1 MGDPQESSRERKHD
15 RVEAVESVLDSVD
28 PALEEHAYPV
38 NSEDLSAQYGETVL
52 ELPNETES
60 LGSVFDRLEDD
71 EYESPMDVKEAVL
84 RSVSD
89 ASPDPTVA
97 GGDREPQPGA
107 QGAPEEVREDLETE
121 EVAEAT
127 APGTP
132 TDVEGEA
139 SDVGTPADAAAEPE
153 ADAAEPGDEL
163 TPETTEADEFAPGD
177 TVEDRDREGDGRA
190 AAERTEGEPGTWE
203 GAAEEPGDP
212 AEPTAEP
219 TEEELDPEERGAGR
233 PEGEA
238 RGAPDGASGER
249 NESGSGAGAE
259 AEAGEERDE
268 DDDSAGAEEVDVEY
282 EDVVDEAAEEEADDD
297 AAEERTGS

>member
-15 RVEAVESVLDSVD
+15 RVEAVESVLDSID

-71 EYESPMDVKEAVL
+71 EYDSAMAAKEAVL

-107 QGAPEEVREDLETE
+107 QGAPEEVRADLETE

-132 TDVEGEA
+132 TNVEGEA
-139 SDVGTPADAAAEPE
+139 ADVGTPGDAAGEAG
-153 ADAAEPGDEL
+153 ADAAEAGDQL

-190 AAERTEGEPGTWE
+190 AAERTEGEPGTWG

-212 AEPTAEP
+212 VEPTAEP
-219 TEEELDPEERGAGR
+219 TEAEVDFEGRPDERG
-233 PEGEA
+233 EGSDTDGEGGVV
-238 RGAPDGASGER
+238 RGGADQDSDDG
-249 NESGSGAGAE
+249 GAG
-259 AEAGEERDE
+259 D
-268 DDDSAGAEEVDVEY
+268 VDVEY
-282 EDVVDEAAEEEADDD
+282 EDVVDEEAEAATDDD
-297 AAEERTGS
+297 AADGTGR